1 MPPVNQWIRLNHLAW
16 TLTNNQ
22 PLAKLLK
29 WSTANE
35 NSVFLANCQVQ
46 PPDSPAL
53 RALNCRQENL
63 LSTLCFS
70 DIATLMMMY
79 RAYAIECRSNPMF
92 PFLETLAKLKR
103 RFREE
108 SNQTLRLRCARGLP
122 LLNVEICTKQ
132 SPAKISQW
140 ILGLLPPYGSMCT
153 LCSDLHTVSAIHLIR
168 NHGFNPD
175 VLSNIATWILG
186 LPLVIR
192 FNFYFG
198 VTSRIQ
204 VSNYSIRLSSLLCR
218 LFRSFPLHFFYINE
232 TALDSFPPR
241 LDLSFAARKGY
252 LNSINWLLLKLG
264 RSTSLLITRHLVRI
278 SKRERLLPKTVLFQ
292 KTKDALSSHFSL
304 TDSHLEE
311 QMKALIKKEYIKVDS
326 EGKYI
331 KYCP

>member
-1 MPPVNQWIRLNHLAW
+1 
-16 TLTNNQ
+16 
-22 PLAKLLK
+22 
-29 WSTANE
+29 
-35 NSVFLANCQVQ
+35 
-46 PPDSPAL
+46 
-53 RALNCRQENL
+53 
-63 LSTLCFS
+63 
-70 DIATLMMMY
+70 MY
-79 RAYAIECRSNPMF
+79 RAYAIECRNNPMF

-232 TALDSFPPR
+232 TALDSFPPH
-241 LDLSFAARKGY
+241 LDLAFAARKRMPKQYQLTPSEIGA
-252 LNSINWLLLKLG
+252 LNQPIDYDA
-264 RSTSLLITRHLVRI
+264 IIQCHLVRI

-292 KTKDALSSHFSL
+292 KTKDALSSHFSP
-304 TDSHLEE
+304 TDSQLEV
-311 QMKALIKKEYIKVDS
+311 QMKALIKKEYIEVDA
-326 EGKYI
+326 EGI
-331 KYCP
+331 I